1 MKTKFIHG
9 VSSSRSMALGLVVT
23 ENELQVQ
30 PDAREH
36 EWKEPQRPEPQAES
50 DTRQRACLWCR
61 EFLHGAWK
69 SVDESDFHIAVIRGG
84 LSNKLFLCSL
94 SDSVDT
100 VGDEPRSVLLRLYG
114 AILQMSCNKGDARL
128 SNKENHVQGAEA
140 MVQESVMFA
149 ILAERE
155 LGPKLYGIFPQGR
168 LEQFVPSR
176 KLNTCELSDAVV
188 SAEIAKKM
196 AQFHSVRMPFNK
208 QPKWLFD
215 TMDRYMSQVMKLNFT
230 RESQQCHFNHLLTYN
245 LKQEMDLLK
254 SLLDSTH
261 SPVVFC
267 HNDCQEGN
275 ILLLKNQNK
284 LMLIDFEYSNYN
296 YRGFDVGNHFCE
308 WMYDYNCDEFPYFR
322 VNTEAFPAKT
332 QQLHFIEHYL
342 REFDGDFDELSEE
355 EQTKLKQE
363 MYLEVN
369 RFSLASHFFWGLWSI
384 VQAQLSTI
392 QFGYLDY
399 ALARFDAYFQQKK
412 KIWTV

>member
-1 MKTKFIHG
+1 MCGDVQGRVGTCYGNSCRPQLYKHFYKNKCSTCDFMICLCFRNYNPATIKASVWNSNPVYRSSHVYMSSHVHMSSVSVNWFCMVCCGGAVDRCPAIKETPDCPTKKIT
-9 VSSSRSMALGLVVT
+9 SRV
-23 ENELQVQ
+23 
-30 PDAREH
+30 
-36 EWKEPQRPEPQAES
+36 QRP
-50 DTRQRACLWCR
+50 WCR
-61 EFLHGAWK
+61 RA
-69 SVDESDFHIAVIRGG
+69 
-84 LSNKLFLCSL
+84 
-94 SDSVDT
+94 
-100 VGDEPRSVLLRLYG
+100 
-114 AILQMSCNKGDARL
+114 SCL
-128 SNKENHVQGAEA
+128 PSWLKENWDPN
-140 MVQESVMFA
+140 FT
-149 ILAERE
+149 
-155 LGPKLYGIFPQGR
+155 
-168 LEQFVPSR
+168 SR